1 MVLSED
7 FETIDII
14 SRLLATSGHGGRG
27 LETTNKPRLQS
38 KKLVDPAEAI
48 CTRTSKPSHEW
59 LTEQIQKRITASHR
73 HLSLYCTLL
82 FSSSMEKLPG
92 EKEEEQAASPDAPIT
107 LGVFTDIQYADL
119 TDREVGYNV
128 RIFILI

>member
-1 MVLSED
+1 
-7 FETIDII
+7 
-14 SRLLATSGHGGRG
+14 
-27 LETTNKPRLQS
+27 
-38 KKLVDPAEAI
+38 
-48 CTRTSKPSHEW
+48 
-59 LTEQIQKRITASHR
+59 
-73 HLSLYCTLL
+73 
-82 FSSSMEKLPG
+82 MEKLPG